1 MNKTNVFVG
10 IFITVALVLLATGL
24 FLIGNQHKAFRRH
37 LDLYTE
43 LANVDG
49 IAKGAKVRVDGMDAG
64 QVEHIDIPSRP
75 SSKFR
80 IKLQVDDRL
89 HGLIRNNSIVTVE
102 TEGIVGDKFLLIHEG
117 DDQSPVAPANS
128 TLRSKEPLELSKLLE
143 QANGIITQANT
154 TMVDVRG
161 RLDGALDAVTTTVN
175 STNGIVTDL
184 RHGRGAAGVLL
195 EDPETA
201 ANVKQIAVTGRQ
213 ATENVNTATVRV
225 NDLLQDF
232 QSRQL
237 FAKAQQTLDN
247 ANGAAQQLKQTSQ
260 QLNRTMTRAFA
271 EDQYGDDA
279 GANLQQ
285 TLTNLN
291 AATGNLS
298 EDTAALKQEFFF
310 RGFFKKRGYDDLDH
324 LPVASYR
331 SGNLFKKLAE
341 HREWLSA
348 STLFT
353 TDPTGKEILSPD
365 GRMQL
370 DNAVAQLPSLYSA
383 PIVVEGYA
391 QTGSASD
398 QLLRSR
404 ARATLI
410 RSYLEV
416 HYHVQPKDLGIV
428 ALSQQPPI
436 SAGRSTWDGVCLV
449 QLTGSQK

>member
-10 IFITVALVLLATGL
+10 IFITIALVLMATGL

-49 IAKGAKVRVDGMDAG
+49 IAKGAKVRVDGMDGG
-64 QVEHIDIPSRP
+64 QVEKIDIPSKP

-143 QANGIITQANT
+143 QANCVITQANT

-175 STNGIVTDL
+175 NTNGIVTDL

-247 ANGAAQQLKQTSQ
+247 ANGAAQQLNQTSQ
-260 QLNRTMTRAFA
+260 QLNQTMTRAFS

-279 GANLQQ
+279 GAN
-285 TLTNLN
+285 
-291 AATGNLS
+291 
-298 EDTAALKQEFFF
+298 
-310 RGFFKKRGYDDLDH
+310 
-324 LPVASYR
+324 
-331 SGNLFKKLAE
+331 
-341 HREWLSA
+341 
-348 STLFT
+348 
-353 TDPTGKEILSPD
+353 
-365 GRMQL
+365 
-370 DNAVAQLPSLYSA
+370 
-383 PIVVEGYA
+383 
-391 QTGSASD
+391 
-398 QLLRSR
+398 
-404 ARATLI
+404 
-410 RSYLEV
+410 
-416 HYHVQPKDLGIV
+416 
-428 ALSQQPPI
+428 
-436 SAGRSTWDGVCLV
+436 
-449 QLTGSQK
+449 